1 MLAVAGDGPVRV
13 TLELLARQRWMAERA
28 GGSVSCRSYVRQL
41 QAAADVAV
49 ARWPALAGA
58 PFVAAGGQAGAPAD
72 TDWWQQLTPAR
83 LVALADARFD
93 RPDWTAALL
102 PVLA

>member
-1 MLAVAGDGPVRV
+1 MTGRCASPSSCWPGSAGWPSGS
-13 TLELLARQRWMAERA
+13 